1 MGCDHLACPTGS
13 ARVRD
18 SFRYKHDQD
27 WFVRGKMASFGFL
40 RERPAG
46 LPDPEPIRA
55 THDLMC
61 SMHNVHAVL
70 RSVTHKL
77 NVAGSEDHPDLR
89 HFAKPWASALDFPPP
104 RGPGEGPAR
113 LGLAGSAYDHAYFAA
128 EREPPD
134 ELARGA
140 PDVIV
145 SAGADG
151 GAGDLLMQDLSLGA
165 LDVGCIEEVVNRGE
179 ELPSLDAGEGQSRAA
194 QEAADAGTGS
204 AGKGEEEEDR
214 EACRRNLLG
223 HIFGMQDQLEH
234 RLSCME
240 EQLQIL
246 EQDSSINAPDP
257 TITEEEDMLRLKL
270 SLKGLMKDLNAVH
283 KLALFR

>member
-1 MGCDHLACPTGS
+1 MSMPSRASDGVLWRALGRPVWKEPCPK
-13 ARVRD
+13 V
-18 SFRYKHDQD
+18 
-27 WFVRGKMASFGFL
+27 
-40 RERPAG
+40 
-46 LPDPEPIRA
+46 
-55 THDLMC
+55 
-61 SMHNVHAVL
+61 
-70 RSVTHKL
+70 
-77 NVAGSEDHPDLR
+77 
-89 HFAKPWASALDFPPP
+89 P
-104 RGPGEGPAR
+104 RGT
-113 LGLAGSAYDHAYFAA
+113 
-128 EREPPD
+128 
-134 ELARGA
+134 
-140 PDVIV
+140 
-145 SAGADG
+145 
-151 GAGDLLMQDLSLGA
+151 QDLSLGA

-179 ELPSLDAGEGQSRAA
+179 ELPSLDAGEGQSGAA